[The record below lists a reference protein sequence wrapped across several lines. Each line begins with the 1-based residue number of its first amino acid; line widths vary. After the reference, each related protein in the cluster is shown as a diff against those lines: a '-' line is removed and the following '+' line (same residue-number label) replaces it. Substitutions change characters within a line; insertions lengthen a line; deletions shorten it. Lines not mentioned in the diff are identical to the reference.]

1 MSTAPNDSAGM
12 PQGDLALLETET
24 AQRLLA
30 ATIPARMAFIAPDG
44 TPRIVPSWFHWTGA
58 ELVMPTY
65 IAGPRI
71 GIRHPAARVAALR
84 ARPDVAV
91 SIDTETFPPQSL
103 TLRGKVEITEVAP
116 GGRGIFGREPGAT
129 SANRPRQAC
138 SPAWTSPEPCR
149 PGSRCGRP
157 GSGCSTSSRACR
169 ACREACDE
177 RGVRRAG
184 DLGRRLHHRTGPFP
198 QPGAGPRRR
207 RPVRL
212 VRQRRHAQ
220 QPVP

>member
-30 ATIPARMAFIAPDG
+30 APIPARMALIAPDG

-65 IAGPRI
+65 IAGPQI

-103 TLRGKVEITEVAP
+103 TLRGRVEITEVDGLTHEYAAAARRYLGEEAAAGMLAGMDQP
-116 GGRGIFGREPGAT
+116 GT
-129 SANRPRQAC
+129 VQARIALR
-138 SPAWTSPEPCR
+138 PAWVGLLDFVTRMPSVQ
-149 PGSRCGRP
+149 G
-157 GSGCSTSSRACR
+157 
-169 ACREACDE
+169 
-177 RGVRRAG
+177 GV
-184 DLGRRLHHRTGPFP
+184 
-198 QPGAGPRRR
+198 Q
-207 RPVRL
+207 
-212 VRQRRHAQ
+212 
-220 QPVP
+220 